1 MEFLEDGKEKNLVG
15 ANDTLIMRA
24 IASGRAESVSD
35 QKMSNSH
42 KIDGVDW
49 HTLRGSIRRF

>member
-1 MEFLEDGKEKNLVG
+1 MEILEDGKESNLAG

-35 QKMSNSH
+35 QKTRKSH

-49 HTLRGSIRRF
+49 HTLRGGVRKS